1 MTNHQQQP
9 FLAIPLSDVADP
21 SMIWDLIL
29 EEVTHPEG
37 ADQPIQ
43 ADDRV

>member
-1 MTNHQQQP
+1 MTTQP
-9 FLAIPLSDVADP
+9 PYPCIPLSQVAD
-21 SMIWDLIL
+21 SSTLWGLIL